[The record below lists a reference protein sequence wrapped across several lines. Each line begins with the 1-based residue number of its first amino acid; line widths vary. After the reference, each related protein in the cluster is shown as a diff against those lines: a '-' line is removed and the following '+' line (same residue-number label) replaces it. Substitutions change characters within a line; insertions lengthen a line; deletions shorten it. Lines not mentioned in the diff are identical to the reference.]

1 MKIAEYD
8 EDMKEK
14 ATYFDIC
21 FIVLLIHYR
30 RHNMKVEFINPFIAA
45 AYLVLENMGNHKT
58 EKGKLC
64 VKSSPVAGSEVN
76 SIIGVTGDIRGQ
88 VLYSMTAETAKKL
101 ASSML
106 MGMPVV
112 EFDELCKSA
121 INELG
126 NMITGNAASE
136 LSNIGLNCT
145 ITPPSLVMGE
155 NVSVSFKDAQIL
167 VIPLMTDFGE
177 FTIYVALT

>member
-1 MKIAEYD
+1 MKTAENA
-8 EDMKEK
+8 EAREEK
-14 ATYFDIC
+14 TSFGSDL
-21 FIVLLIHYR
+21 VDSIHYR
-30 RHNMKVEFINPFIAA
+30 RLVMKVEFINPFVAA

-76 SIIGVTGDIRGQ
+76 SIIGVTGEVRGQ
-88 VLYSMTAETAKKL
+88 VLYSMTEQTAKNL
-101 ASSML
+101 ASKML
-106 MGMPVV
+106 MGMPVS

-136 LSNIGLNCT
+136 LANAGLKCS
-145 ITPPSLVMGE
+145 ITPPSLVMGS

-167 VIPLMTDFGE
+167 VIPLVTDFGE
-177 FTIYVALT
+177 FTIYVALAD